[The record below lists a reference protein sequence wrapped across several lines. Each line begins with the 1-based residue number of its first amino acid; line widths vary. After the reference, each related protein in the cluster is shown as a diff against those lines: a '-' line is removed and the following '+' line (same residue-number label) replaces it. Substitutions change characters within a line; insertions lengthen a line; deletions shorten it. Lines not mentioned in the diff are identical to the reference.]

1 MRLLKGWAWEAP
13 LHLVLRAPWDRTG
26 HGERCARR
34 EADAPRACLGP
45 VAAGVGVLGARRG
58 NRPSLDPCWSP
69 TPTLPLARFPGCV
82 PAQEPVPGNS
92 LTYKPRDQ
100 AVQNLGRPESDSWR
114 WLLEG
119 PPCSQPGWVVRS
131 QASGSRRCHTRN
143 PNRILKQEV
152 RAWLGVGV
160 TLESVKE
167 NVACNP
173 LGLSG

>member
-1 MRLLKGWAWEAP
+1 MGRGVPVGRQMPPGHVLALLLLGLE
-13 LHLVLRAPWDRTG
+13 
-26 HGERCARR
+26 
-34 EADAPRACLGP
+34 CLELDVEIGP
-45 VAAGVGVLGARRG
+45 A
-58 NRPSLDPCWSP
+58 LDPCWSP